1 MLRHQNLFLFLLQAG
16 VLHPGTGLGVWGCSA
31 RCCWLCQHC
40 DGNEF
45 ANKLIKNDLH
55 KVARPVRAGASRSN
69 KGRVS
74 ASEYAPGEGGGRKG
88 GGTSSPSQGGI
99 EEQCSAQRCSEH
111 LHTCGQPRVTQAPA
125 GITQHR
131 GGLLT
136 LHLPLHFLAGLPGGS
151 AQGIKPYMVCSV
163 EPLAEP
169 SFSTPKCGLV
179 CPGVGGKLQ
188 RIQILHPLPP
198 QIPAWS

>member
-45 ANKLIKNDLH
+45 ANSSLKTTFTRWPDLCGLE
-55 KVARPVRAGASRSN
+55 PAGATR
-69 KGRVS
+69 
-74 ASEYAPGEGGGRKG
+74 EGFQPPNTPRERGGREG

>member
-45 ANKLIKNDLH
+45 ANSSLKTTFTRWPDLCGLE
-55 KVARPVRAGASRSN
+55 PAGATR
-69 KGRVS
+69 
-74 ASEYAPGEGGGRKG
+74 EGFQPPNTPQERGGREG

-131 GGLLT
+131 GGLLK

-151 AQGIKPYMVCSV
+151 VQGIKPYMVCSV